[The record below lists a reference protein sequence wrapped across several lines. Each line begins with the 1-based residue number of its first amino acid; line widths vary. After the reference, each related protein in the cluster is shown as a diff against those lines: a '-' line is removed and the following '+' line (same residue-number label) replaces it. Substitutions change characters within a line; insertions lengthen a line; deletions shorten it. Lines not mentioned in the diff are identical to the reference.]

1 MKKLLVIISIIF
13 CIQNAHANK
22 YYLFT
27 NSLVR
32 ESENRQQVT
41 DSITWL
47 FDTKNKTITLFTEY
61 ENVILN
67 YKEDT
72 TIKESSFDK
81 YIITDN
87 SSVIYVDKE
96 TLQIVYI
103 IDKKQFIFKP

>member
-1 MKKLLVIISIIF
+1 MKKLLIIISIIF
-13 CIQNAHANK
+13 CIQNTHANK

-27 NSLVR
+27 NSLTR
-32 ESENRQQVT
+32 ESENRKQVN
-41 DSITWL
+41 DYVIWL

>member
-1 MKKLLVIISIIF
+1 MKKLIIIISIIF
-13 CIQNAHANK
+13 CIQNTHANK

-27 NSLVR
+27 NSLIK
-32 ESENRQQVT
+32 ESENRQVN
-41 DSITWL
+41 DSIIWL

-72 TIKESSFDK
+72 AIKESSFDK